1 MVKSLYFHCRGQFD
15 PWFGNKHLTCLEVQP
30 KEKRERQRE
39 RIKEEKPPHGMD
51 IKWYNEIYRH
61 LQDNKCDNLNEMDQ
75 FFEKYSL
82 PKPTQQYTI

>member
-1 MVKSLYFHCRGQFD
+1 
-15 PWFGNKHLTCLEVQP
+15 
-30 KEKRERQRE
+30 
-39 RIKEEKPPHGMD
+39 MD